1 MLTVKRGSGMIC
13 FVPRRDPPDPA
24 VLQRAVDAWL
34 ERYESP
40 HTRAAYGADLE
51 HFGHWFQT
59 EDVDPFALG
68 EEDLRRYRAACEA
81 SGAAPS
87 TVARRLS
94 AITSFG
100 NFVHEQGIG
109 LVAPRVERP
118 TLPAMSATHALTDE
132 DAAALLA
139 AADEMNP
146 RSAIL
151 VRLLMVDGLKAG
163 EAVTADSRD
172 ITGSPPRMTL
182 ALRTRMGRVV
192 ELHPDTAELVNRYLG
207 TRRRGPLLLSEHRA
221 RLAEPLTRFG
231 VDYIVKRAAE
241 AAGISGPI
249 SANTLRRRFVMNA
262 DDDGMDLDGIQLRAG
277 HADPRTTRRYLD
289 TTGRNGAHADSPRS

>member
-1 MLTVKRGSGMIC
+1 L
-13 FVPRRDPPDPA
+13 FVPRRVPSDPD
-24 VLQRAVDAWL
+24 VLLQLAVDGWL
-34 ERYESP
+34 ERYRSP
-40 HTRAAYGADLE
+40 HTRAAYAADLA
-51 HFGHWFQT
+51 HFGDWALS
-59 EDVDPFALG
+59 EDVDPFALC
-68 EEDLRRYRAACEA
+68 EEDLRRYRAVCEA

-94 AITSFG
+94 AIASFG

-109 LVAPRVERP
+109 PVAPRVERP
-118 TLPAMSATHALTDE
+118 VLPAMSTTHALDE
-132 DAAALLA
+132 TDAAALLA

-172 ITGSPPRMTL
+172 INGAPPNMTL
-182 ALRTRMGRVV
+182 MLRTRMGRVI
-192 ELHPDTAELVNRYLG
+192 ELDPDTAELITAYLG
-207 TRRRGPLLLSEHRA
+207 DRRRGPLLLSEHRA

-231 VDYIVKRAAE
+231 VDYIVKQAAE

-262 DDDGMDLDGIQLRAG
+262 EDGGMDLDGIRLRAG
-277 HADPRTTRRYLD
+277 HADSRTTRRYLD
-289 TTGRNGAHADSPRS
+289 ITRRD